1 MGIQYPPLD
10 KMKLT
15 LVFLVCFVG
24 LACAQYVFP
33 QYHRAPYYYYPE
45 QFHKYAFVPHL
56 QKQGPVQ
63 ARTPNEEDFSDPDG
77 RFFNFLTS
85 YTSNIIT
92 TVTSTS
98 FFTETSTATVG
109 SSVQCIPLAQFA
121 AGSQTVACRRRRS
134 LADLIKEDVKIAPSA
149 VQTMEMTAE
158 PQLLKREVQPELI
171 STREREDGE
180 VFSSQRDPRL
190 FLSLTFVSTVSSTV
204 TTYSFVTTGI
214 TTTLNVAAAGAVLC
228 IPNGVVLC

>member
-1 MGIQYPPLD
+1 MG
-10 KMKLT
+10 
-15 LVFLVCFVG
+15 
-24 LACAQYVFP
+24 
-33 QYHRAPYYYYPE
+33 
-45 QFHKYAFVPHL
+45 
-56 QKQGPVQ
+56 
-63 ARTPNEEDFSDPDG
+63 DG

-98 FFTETSTATVG
+98 FFTETSTATVR
-109 SSVQCIPLAQFA
+109 SSVKCIPVAQFA